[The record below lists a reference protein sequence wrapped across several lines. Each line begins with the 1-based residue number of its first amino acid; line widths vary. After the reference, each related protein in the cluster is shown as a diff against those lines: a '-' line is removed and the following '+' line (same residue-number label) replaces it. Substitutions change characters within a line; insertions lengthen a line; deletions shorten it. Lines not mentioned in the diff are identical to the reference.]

1 MMQNTNF
8 LLQNAIIEKD
18 SIIEKLSN
26 DLTNL
31 LKYPL
36 FREQK
41 RDEKVNPNE
50 IEEDFYDDYDY
61 YQDLLLSKSK
71 GFNKYSNKVKI
82 LQDKIY
88 KLKQL
93 NTNNSRSIMNTLV
106 SIKPF
111 NIKETLNSSESY
123 DEYFDDLNSDSDDV
137 NFTDNVDTINY
148 IKNHEPKIIIPKIDL
163 KQIEYNKRKYRK
175 DDDEISLSRSRNDDD
190 SLVESKIR
198 SLKQKIK
205 NFKRRVKYKF
215 EKLKKYEQ
223 RIPEMKRILNNY
235 KINYEDE
242 FNKSG
247 IKSERKFLSR
257 IIEE

>member
-1 MMQNTNF
+1 MIQNKNF
-8 LLQNAIIEKD
+8 LLENAIIEKD

-41 RDEKVNPNE
+41 RDEKVNPND
-50 IEEDFYDDYDY
+50 IEDDFYDDYDY

>member
-18 SIIEKLSN
+18 SIIEKLNN
-26 DLTNL
+26 DLSNI
-31 LKYPL
+31 LKFPL
-36 FREQK
+36 FREHK
-41 RDEKVNPNE
+41 RDQKVNPND
-50 IEEDFYDDYDY
+50 IEDDFYDDYDY

-123 DEYFDDLNSDSDDV
+123 DDYLDDLNSDSDDDV
-137 NFTDNVDTINY
+137 DFIDNILNRNC
-148 IKNHEPKIIIPKIDL
+148 IKNHENKIQIPKIDL
-163 KQIEYNKRKYRK
+163 KQIEYNKRKYRN
-175 DDDEISLSRSRNDDD
+175 DDKEISLSRSRNDDD
-190 SLVESKIR
+190 SLMESKIR

-205 NFKRRVKYKF
+205 NFKRRVKNKSV
-215 EKLKKYEQ
+215 KIQKYEQ
-223 RIPEMKRILNNY
+223 RIPEMKRILQNY
-235 KINYEDE
+235 NINYEE
-242 FNKSG
+242 FEKNG

>member
-82 LQDKIY
+82 LKDKISKY
-88 KLKQL
+88 KQI
-93 NTNNSRSIMNTLV
+93 NTNNSKNIITTLV
-106 SIKPF
+106 TINSY
-111 NIKETLNSSESY
+111 NLKETLNSSESY